1 MTPFELAEPTSL
13 QEAVGLLDADDPTIR
28 PLGGGTALM
37 LMMKSG
43 LFAPS
48 VLVSLQKVEDDYRG
62 VSAGPDGALSVGAL
76 APLRALEISDA
87 APAVV
92 CRTMKTLSN
101 VRVRNVATIGGCLAH
116 GDPHMDLPPVMTA
129 LGASVTTVGAAGG
142 RTIALEDLYE
152 GYYETALA
160 PNELIATLNVPATT
174 GVRAAYKKVTT
185 RAADDWPALGVAVAL
200 KGDGTNITGARVVVS
215 AATEKPTR
223 MTAAEGLLN
232 GADVTDDLLKQ
243 AGDAAVDEA
252 DLISDP
258 QGSAAYKRE
267 LLRVTIGRAV
277 RSALDGEAG

>member
-1 MTPFELAEPTSL
+1 MTPFELAEPTTL
-13 QEAVGLLDADDPTIR
+13 TEAVGLLDADDPTIR

-43 LFAPS
+43 LFTPN
-48 VLVSLQKVEDDYRG
+48 VLVSLQKVEDSYRE
-62 VSAGPDGALSVGAL
+62 VSAGTGGSLSAGAL
-76 APLRALEISDA
+76 APLRALELSDA

-92 CRTMKTLSN
+92 RRTMKTLSN

-129 LGASVTTVGAAGG
+129 LGASVTTVGPDGS
-142 RTIALEDLYE
+142 RTIDVEDLYE

-160 PNELIATLNVPATT
+160 PNELIATLDIPATG

-200 KGDGTNITGARVVVS
+200 SGDGLNVSEARIVVS

-223 MTAAEGLLN
+223 MKAAEALLT
-232 GADVTDDLLKQ
+232 GAEVTDSHLKQ
-243 AGDAAVDEA
+243 TGDAAADEA
-252 DLISDP
+252 ELISDP

-277 RSALDGEAG
+277 RSALEEEAG